1 MNLVAPIA
9 ATAKQLVQV
18 RVVDQ
23 ALDKIAL
30 LSSEVIAGSKPAE
43 EGVRG
48 GTMGSPALNEWGYSC
63 RLVDLIPKLL

>member
-43 EGVRG
+43 ERG
-48 GTMGSPALNEWGYSC
+48 SRGNHGFPRG
-63 RLVDLIPKLL
+63 R